1 MDAGGVAINAG
12 GVLID
17 AGGVTYITQERRESM
32 NAEERRMTERIHRF
46 THHDLSGAV
55 LRILDD
61 KPHSLNELLDDEY
74 QLRTD
79 RSVPFSYTCCYV
91 HHRGRHVMV
100 DAGID
105 GDEVAA
111 TLRELDVT
119 PDDIDLVLITHV
131 DRDHVAGLILQMGD
145 GVLAYPNARYAIDA
159 GLWAELQKDETYD
172 GLPKHLQRL
181 FRTLVERVADRIILC
196 PGEGPL
202 AGEYNGITFIPCPG
216 HRPGHG
222 AYEFAASEEDGAE
235 AEPFIHVGD
244 AFLNPFFV
252 EHPDWP
258 VTGDSLPDQA
268 VESRKRLIDRL
279 NASSALVLAT
289 HFPFP
294 GLGQVLADGD
304 SAEWI
309 GL

>member
-1 MDAGGVAINAG
+1 
-12 GVLID
+12 
-17 AGGVTYITQERRESM
+17 
-32 NAEERRMTERIHRF
+32 MTERIHRF
-46 THHDLSGAV
+46 THHDITGAV
-55 LRILDD
+55 IRILDD
-61 KPHSLNELLDDEY
+61 KAHSLNELLDAEY

-79 RSVPFSYTCCYV
+79 RTVPFSYTCCYV

-111 TLRELDVT
+111 ALAELDVT
-119 PDDIDLVLITHV
+119 PADIDLVLITHV

-145 GVLAYPNARYAIDA
+145 GVLAYPNARHAIDA
-159 GLWAELQKDETYD
+159 GLWAELHEDETYN

-181 FRTLVERVADRIILC
+181 FRALVARMEDRIILC
-196 PGEGPL
+196 HGEEAL
-202 AGEYNGITFIPCPG
+202 ADEFDGITFVPCPG

-222 AYEFAASEEDGAE
+222 AYEFATTGEDDSET
-235 AEPFIHVGD
+235 EPFVHVGD

-258 VTGDSLPDQA
+258 VVGDSLPDEA
-268 VESRKRLIDRL
+268 IESRRALIERL
-279 NASSALVLAT
+279 NASSALAIAT

-294 GLGQVLADGD
+294 GLGQILADGET
-304 SAEWI
+304 AEWI
-309 GL
+309 RD